1 MWPCT
6 KISRFIG
13 DYLFRLFKVSINYMQ
28 LTPPNNTKILASM
41 PPPPKF
47 DIGKDLF
54 PLQNSC
60 TTQRKFLMSIKEF

>member
-6 KISRFIG
+6 KINRFIG

-28 LTPPNNTKILASM
+28 PTPPNNTKILASM

-47 DIGKDLF
+47 DIGVKTCFHYKTHAQLKE
-54 PLQNSC
+54 NS
-60 TTQRKFLMSIKEF
+60 L